1 MIEFSRVLNVAS
13 ALLVIVGIMGVIF
26 GLQDILIGPVESAL
40 YTQGDKLTLTYQF
53 AGLYLLSL
61 SLSLCIISLLPY
73 RKGEKWAWYTVLV
86 TFGFALLGQLVLVY
100 IGTDLLP
107 SYYLPA
113 SIIILIIWLSGLL
126 LPVKEFFS

>member
-26 GLQDILIGPVESAL
+26 GLQDILMGPVESAL
-40 YTQGDKLTLTYQF
+40 YPQGDKLTLTYQF

-73 RKGEKWAWYTVLV
+73 RKGEKWA
-86 TFGFALLGQLVLVY
+86 
-100 IGTDLLP
+100 
-107 SYYLPA
+107 
-113 SIIILIIWLSGLL
+113 
-126 LPVKEFFS
+126 